1 MFRAGAYNAAIYG
14 LFTKWV
20 GSLIFLRKSKKKVES
35 FFFLSKNCY
44 IFVSLM
50 QKTLKL
56 YYYETKKSIWFT
68 SCDDAV
74 RRGLY

>member
-1 MFRAGAYNAAIYG
+1 MGGQPQFFCGKA
-14 LFTKWV
+14 
-20 GSLIFLRKSKKKVES
+20 RKKRNL

-56 YYYETKKSIWFT
+56 YYYETKKSFWFT